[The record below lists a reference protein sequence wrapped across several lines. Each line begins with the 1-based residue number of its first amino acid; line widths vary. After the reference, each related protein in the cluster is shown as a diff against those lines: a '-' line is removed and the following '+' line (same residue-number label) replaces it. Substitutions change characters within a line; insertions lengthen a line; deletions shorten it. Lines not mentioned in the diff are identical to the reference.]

1 MADVLLERFRGDT
14 FPIEATL
21 TRDGSWTLVGS
32 TVKMSFIFDDGVTH
46 TFTGS
51 VVDYANKIVHF
62 IPTTASVASA
72 RVGTFDIQVDDG
84 TYIATH
90 VRGTVRILQEV
101 TP

>member
-21 TRDGSWTLVGS
+21 TRDGTWTLVGS
-32 TVKMSFIFDDGVTH
+32 TVKMSFKFDDGVTH
-46 TFTGS
+46 TFTGT
-51 VVDYANKIVHF
+51 VTDYPNKIVEF
-62 IPTTASVASA
+62 VPTASAVGTA
-72 RVGTFDIQVDDG
+72 RVGVFDIQVDDG
-84 TYIATH
+84 TYVATH